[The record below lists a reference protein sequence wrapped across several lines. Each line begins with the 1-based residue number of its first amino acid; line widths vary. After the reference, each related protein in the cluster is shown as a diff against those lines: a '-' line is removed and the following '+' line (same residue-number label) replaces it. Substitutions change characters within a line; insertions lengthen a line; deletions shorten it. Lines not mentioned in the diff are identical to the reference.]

1 MAKGVAIGLTN
12 LYYAFLDEEKDIPID
27 RNAPGVIADLYS
39 DPIRLAGAITAN
51 FSPAASN
58 DTLFADDGPYEVAST
73 LGAMTL
79 ELNTADLE
87 PVHRAALLG
96 ESTKSGVVVSNTTNT
111 PPWVG
116 CGMSV
121 KKSNGYSR
129 LIWYLK
135 GKFNAP
141 DENNQTKADSINW
154 NTPTITGNFAKRA
167 CDDNWRYAVDVD
179 ELTKTE
185 TTSTVTEDGKF
196 LPWFSKDI
204 INITPTTDAN
214 GEITVTALDNIIAK
228 LTTTTAITPPVGP

>member
-12 LYYAFLDEEKDIPID
+12 LYYAFLDEEKDVPISV
-27 RNAPGVIADLYS
+27 NAPGKIEGLYEK
-39 DPIRLAGAITAN
+39 PIRLAGAITAN

-87 PVHRAALLG
+87 PVHRAAILG
-96 ESTKSGVVVSNTTNT
+96 ESTKSGVVVSNTTDT
-111 PPWVG
+111 PPWVA

-121 KKSNGYSR
+121 KKSNGFSR
-129 LIWYLK
+129 LLWYLK

-167 CDDNWRYAVDVD
+167 CDDNWRFAVDVD
-179 ELTKTE
+179 ELTKAV

-196 LPWFSKDI
+196 LPWFSEDI
-204 INITPTTDAN
+204 INITPTTDTD
-214 GEITVTALDNIIAK
+214 GKITSTALDNIITQ
-228 LTTTTAITPPVGP
+228 LTGSTAIVSPGS